1 MRDLVRKGMALYD
14 EYAVVNAGTYA
25 SSIAYFAFLSLVPM
39 LTLCISFVSLAGYGE
54 QEVVGFVVSMVPDA
68 FERLVRALIKD
79 AFDGSD
85 LAISLSS
92 VTLLWSASRG
102 IKALLGGLNVA
113 YGVEE
118 TRNKFA
124 VAALSVFAALV
135 FGVLVAGLMYL
146 VFSHSL
152 LRLISFLFPSIDL
165 PIGLAGAIHPV
176 AMMALVF
183 SSMCLCYTYLPAG
196 KRSLSSQLPGAAI
209 ATLACG
215 VLSLG
220 FRLYVDEFSNHT
232 VLYGSIATVALLLI
246 WMYLTSYIL
255 VSCGFL
261 NRMLMEGK
269 LPLRKAE

>member
-1 MRDLVRKGMALYD
+1 MTVFD
-14 EYAVVNAGTYA
+14 EYMAANVETHA
-25 SSIAYFAFLSLVPM
+25 SSTAYFAFLSLVPT
-39 LTLCISFVSLAGYGE
+39 LVLCISLVSLTGFGE
-54 QEVVGFVVSMVPDA
+54 QEVVNFFIPMVPET
-68 FERLVRALIKD
+68 FEDLIKALISD
-79 AFDGSD
+79 AFDRSGI
-85 LAISLSS
+85 AFSLST
-92 VTLLWSASRG
+92 VTLLWSASKG
-102 IKALLGGLNVA
+102 IKSLLKGLNVA
-113 YGVEE
+113 FGVQE
-118 TRNKFA
+118 TRSGFA
-124 VAALSVFAALV
+124 VAAISVFAVLV
-135 FGVLVAGLMYL
+135 LGVMVAGLMYL

-165 PIGLAGAIHPV
+165 PISLAGAIHPV

-269 LPLRKAE
+269 LPIRKAK